1 MVGGGRASGVKMG
14 EDRGGLL
21 IGTGRVALS
30 RMIGG
35 VSASCYL
42 PLHSESPEEDL
53 FWYWLTLEKGP

>member
-1 MVGGGRASGVKMG
+1 MG

-21 IGTGRVALS
+21 IGTDGVAPS

-35 VSASCYL
+35 VSASYYL

-53 FWYWLTLEKGP
+53 FWHRFTQVVPEKGP